1 MASALHEE
9 VPVAEDDDASPATS
23 PPQRSLLDPQVLRYT
38 GLLLVTRLAT
48 VALVLAG
55 LEWLTWDPSRDLIL
69 HAFLSERPVEHL
81 TDPFLPQYPPFL
93 GLAETITYHPWRW
106 LGVSHATSVRLGAV
120 VWDVVAGWFVLSTV
134 ALLRRDRV
142 RWVAVA
148 YLVMPA
154 TWVASA
160 AFGQDEMIG
169 AALVAATLWALA
181 RGQWG
186 AARVVAVA
194 ALFVAKI
201 LLAPVLLALVV
212 TSRRPGREAA
222 LIGGQVA
229 AWMAVLWATTG
240 SNGLTNQTSYKPEWV
255 EFSITPWGW
264 LVSHDHVS
272 WQTSHV
278 VGPVLAAVVATAL
291 LWLCVQRRGALPDVD
306 QVAVITTAILL
317 AAFSMLAIVNPEYI
331 ALVVPA
337 LLVVAARAPS
347 VAWIGAIATLPW
359 ATDTAFA
366 LIRRSDPRD
375 WPVIGEIRPGTGGY
389 DLVSWIHLA
398 LSVTT
403 GAVFLV
409 FAYRV
414 VTAMARPPVTASA
427 EE

>member
-1 MASALHEE
+1 MASALE
-9 VPVAEDDDASPATS
+9 VAPVAEDDASPA
-23 PPQRSLLDPQVLRYT
+23 PPRPGRSLLDPQVLRCT
-38 GLLLVTRLAT
+38 ALLLVVRLGT

-55 LEWLTWDPSRDLIL
+55 LEWLTWDPSRDIIL
-69 HAFLSERPVEHL
+69 HAFLSERPVRHL

-106 LGVSHATSVRLGAV
+106 LGISHATSVRLSAV

-134 ALLRRDRV
+134 ALLRRERV

-181 RGQWG
+181 RGQWS
-186 AARVVAVA
+186 AARVIAVA

-201 LLAPVLLALVV
+201 LLAPVLLALVI
-212 TSRRPGREAA
+212 TSRRPRREAA
-222 LIGGQVA
+222 LITGQVA
-229 AWMAVLWATTG
+229 AWMAVLWVTTG

-272 WQTSHV
+272 WQTSHL
-278 VGPVLAAVVATAL
+278 VGPLLAAALAAAL
-291 LWLCVQRRGALPDVD
+291 LWQCVRHRGALPDVE

-317 AAFSMLAIVNPEYI
+317 AAFSTLAVVNPEYV
-331 ALVVPA
+331 ALVVPT
-337 LLVVAARAPS
+337 LLVIAARAPS
-347 VAWIGAIATLPW
+347 AAWIGAISTLPW

-398 LSVTT
+398 LSVAT

-409 FAYRV
+409 FAYRA
-414 VTAMARPPVTASA
+414 VTAMTRPPISASA